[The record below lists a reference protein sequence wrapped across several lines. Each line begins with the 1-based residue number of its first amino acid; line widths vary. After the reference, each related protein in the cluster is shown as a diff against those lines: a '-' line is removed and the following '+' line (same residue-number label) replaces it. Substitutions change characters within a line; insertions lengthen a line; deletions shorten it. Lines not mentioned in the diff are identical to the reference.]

1 MDFGRLITAMVTP
14 FNSELQVDWK
24 QLEKLVDYLIEDQHS
39 TGLVVCGTTGETST
53 LTDEEKLGLFKRV
66 VELAAGRCKVIA
78 GSGSNETA
86 HSVNLTRAAEQV
98 GVDGIL
104 AVTPYYVRPSQEGLY
119 QHFKAVAEA
128 TTLPVILYNIP
139 GRTAVCLD
147 AETTLRLAQIPNIC
161 ASKEAHSDFD
171 HLTKIIDE
179 APEDFRIYC
188 GEDTLTLPFMAIGG
202 YGVISVTSHIVGKQM
217 EELIE
222 TYLRG
227 DVAGATSLHRKLH
240 PVLKG
245 MFFCPH
251 RVPSPAPVKCALNLR
266 GLNVGGVRLPLVST
280 NEQEEQ
286 FIRELLARHL
296 PQVHA

>member
-14 FNSELQVDWK
+14 FTSDLQVDWN
-24 QLEKLVDYLIEDQHS
+24 QLEKLVDYLIEEQHS

-147 AETTLRLAQIPNIC
+147 AETTLRLAKIPNIC

-202 YGVISVTSHIVGKQM
+202 YGVISVTSHIVGPQM
-217 EELIE
+217 EELIN
-222 TYLRG
+222 TYLAG
-227 DVAGATSLHRKLH
+227 NVADAMTLHRKLH

-251 RVPSPAPVKCALNLR
+251 RVPSPAPVKCALNLK
-266 GLNVGGVRLPLVST
+266 GITVGGVRLPLVPVT
-280 NEQEEQ
+280 EPEEQ
-286 FIRELLARHL
+286 FIRELLARH
-296 PQVHA
+296 V

>member
-14 FNSELQVDWK
+14 FTSDLQVDWN
-24 QLEKLVDYLIEDQHS
+24 QLEKLVDYLIEEQHS

-147 AETTLRLAQIPNIC
+147 AETTLRLAEIPNIC

-179 APEDFRIYC
+179 APEGFRIYC

-202 YGVISVTSHIVGKQM
+202 YGVISVTSHIVGPQM
-217 EELIE
+217 EELIN
-222 TYLRG
+222 TFLAG
-227 DVAGATSLHRKLH
+227 HVAEAMALHRKLH

-251 RVPSPAPVKCALNLR
+251 RVPSPAPVKCALNLK
-266 GLNVGGVRLPLVST
+266 GITVGGVRLPLVPVT
-280 NEQEEQ
+280 EPEEQ
-286 FIRELLARHL
+286 FIRELLVRH
-296 PQVHA
+296 V

>member
-14 FNSELQVDWK
+14 FTSDLQVDWN
-24 QLEKLVDYLIEDQHS
+24 QLEKLVDYLIEEQHS

-147 AETTLRLAQIPNIC
+147 AETTLRLAKIPNIC

-202 YGVISVTSHIVGKQM
+202 YGVISVTSHIVGPQM
-217 EELIE
+217 EELIN
-222 TYLRG
+222 TYLAG
-227 DVAGATSLHRKLH
+227 NVADAMALHRKLH

-251 RVPSPAPVKCALNLR
+251 RVPSPAPVKCALNLK
-266 GLNVGGVRLPLVST
+266 GITVGGVRLPLVPVTES
-280 NEQEEQ
+280 EEQ
-286 FIRELLARHL
+286 FIRELLALH
-296 PQVHA
+296 V